1 MLVAAAWRRRA
12 ALGLML
18 ASGFAGLGYQIV
30 WTQQCALWL
39 GHESAAVLAVVAA
52 FFGGL
57 GLGALTLGRLASR
70 SAHPARWY
78 AALEVT
84 IAAWSLVMAWLLG
97 PISQWMLNLMGDQPS
112 ALWQWSVAFV
122 GSLLLLLPATVAM
135 GATLPAME
143 RLIAGAGAGEGEG
156 AEEFSTSKSEG
167 KFFAALYASNT
178 FGAVIG
184 VLATALWLIPEMGL
198 ARTATVCAALNVFC
212 AAVAWSLAK
221 PLDVN
226 VNVGVIARAPAQSSP
241 YSKGPLWLL
250 AFTGWLG
257 IGYEV
262 LVVRVLSQVAED
274 TVYTFALLLAVYL
287 VGTAL
292 GAAIYQ
298 RGVKAEFDDVSR
310 AKTTQHLLCWQ
321 AAMCLLCS
329 WSLWAAQDT
338 QRWSLTALGAG
349 MTAALASEAALAVIA
364 FGPATVV
371 MGMLFSHLTAQARAA
386 GHSVGAAMGCNTLGA
401 AVAPLCFGLLFAP
414 AMGPKWALWVL
425 VAAYAVMAIFVSRPK
440 TLFAKLPV
448 LWGVAAALLATAVIA
463 PPLAFIDLPDGGRV
477 VSYRDGAMAAVSVVE
492 DADGVS
498 RLRIN
503 NRQQEGSSASLLAD
517 ARQALLPL
525 WLHPQPKRALF
536 LGLGTG
542 ATVMSAAADA
552 ALQVDAVELLPEVIA
567 AATHFRPAFAQALTE
582 SADPVGPTE
591 QTSTEQT
598 NLKIMAAD
606 ARRFV
611 KTTAQTYDVIVSDNF
626 HPARSGSG
634 SLYTTEHFAAVRNRL
649 SPQGLFCQWLP
660 LHQLDIDTLRSIV
673 RSFMAVYP
681 QGSAV
686 LATNSLETPVLGLV
700 GRSDQPNMQSNT
712 QRFDVQAVRDRLAR
726 INTPPSPLKFGV
738 ADEWAL
744 LGSFIAGPDALK
756 RFAGNAP
763 FNTDDRPVVA
773 YRAPRITYAPDS
785 TPRERLFSLLREV
798 QISPAEL
805 VSRVPETT
813 ANDAAQR
820 RLAAYW
826 AARNRF
832 IEVGDKVQPSADV
845 QRMLAQV
852 REPLLG
858 VLRISPDF
866 RPAYDPLLRMAG
878 ALARTDA
885 AAAIVLLDELQRV
898 QPARPEAAQLA
909 ARLKARGPAAAAT
922 PAP

>member
-1 MLVAAAWRRRA
+1 MVVAATSAPQAFAAAALAWRRRA
-12 ALGLML
+12 ALGVML

-39 GHESAAVLAVVAA
+39 GHESVAVLAVVAA

-57 GLGALTLGRLASR
+57 GLGSLTLGRVAGR

-78 AALEVT
+78 AACEVT

-97 PISQWMLNLMGDQPS
+97 PISLWMLSLMGAQPS
-112 ALWQWSVAFV
+112 SLWQWSVAFV
-122 GSLLLLLPATVAM
+122 GSLLLLLPATLAM
-135 GATLPAME
+135 GATLPAMD
-143 RLIAGAGAGEGEG
+143 RLVGHAFPAAK
-156 AEEFSTSKSEG
+156 ADG
-167 KFFAALYASNT
+167 KYFAALYAGNT

-184 VLATALWLIPEMGL
+184 VLATALWLIPEIGL

-212 AAVAWSLAK
+212 AAVVWMLAK
-221 PLDVN
+221 PLDEV
-226 VNVGVIARAPAQSSP
+226 AQPLAQSSP
-241 YSKGPLWLL
+241 TSKGPLWLL
-250 AFTGWLG
+250 ALTGWLG

-298 RGVKAEFDDVSR
+298 RRLKAASDEGM
-310 AKTTQHLLCWQ
+310 TTTLHLLCWQ
-321 AAMCLLCS
+321 AAMCLLGS
-329 WSLWAAQDT
+329 WSLWAAQDIK
-338 QRWSLTALGAG
+338 QWLLTVLGAG
-349 MTAALASEAALAVIA
+349 MTAALGSEAALALVA
-364 FGPATVV
+364 FGPAALV

-386 GHSVGAAMGCNTLGA
+386 GHSVGAAMGYNTLGA
-401 AVAPLCFGLLFAP
+401 AVAPLCFGLLMAP
-414 AMGPKWALWVL
+414 VLGPKWALWAV
-425 VAAYAVMAIFVSRPK
+425 VAAYALVAIFLARPQA
-440 TLFAKLPV
+440 LHSKLPL
-448 LWGVAAALLATAVIA
+448 LWGVAAALVGTAVLA
-463 PPLAFIDLPDGGRV
+463 PPLAFIDVPEGGRV
-477 VSYRDGAMAAVSVVE
+477 VSYRDGTMAAVSVVE
-492 DADGVS
+492 DTDGVS

-525 WLHPQPKRALF
+525 WLHPQPKTALF

-542 ATVMSAAADA
+542 ATVMSAATDA
-552 ALQVDAVELLPEVIA
+552 SLQVDAVELLPEVIEAASNFKSDFVQALAESSAPAEA
-567 AATHFRPAFAQALTE
+567 AAQA
-582 SADPVGPTE
+582 
-591 QTSTEQT
+591 

-611 KTTAQTYDVIVSDNF
+611 KTTARRYDVIVSDNF

-634 SLYTTEHFAAVRNRL
+634 SLYTTEHFAAVRERL
-649 SPQGLFCQWLP
+649 SAEGVFCQWLP
-660 LHQLDIDTLRSIV
+660 LHQLDIATLRSIV

-681 QGSAV
+681 QGTAM

-700 GRSDQPNMQSNT
+700 GRGPQLDRPQ
-712 QRFDVQAVRDRLAR
+712 FDLQAVRDRLAK
-726 INTPPSPLKFGV
+726 INLLPSPAKFGV

-744 LGSFIAGPDALK
+744 LGNFIAGPDALK
-756 RFAGNAP
+756 RFAGDAAL
-763 FNTDDRPVVA
+763 NTDDRPVVA

-785 TPRERLFSLLREV
+785 TPRERLFALLHEV
-798 QISPAEL
+798 QISPTDL
-805 VSRVPETT
+805 IDNTPD
-813 ANDAAQR
+813 DAAQR

-832 IEVGDKVQPSADV
+832 IQVGDKVQPSADV
-845 QRMLAQV
+845 QHMLAQV

-866 RPAYDPLLRMAG
+866 RPAYDPLLRMAS
-878 ALARTDA
+878 ALARTDPA
-885 AAAIVLLDELQRV
+885 SAIALLDELQRV
-898 QPARPEAAQLA
+898 QPARPEAQQLA
-909 ARLKARGPAAAAT
+909 QRVAAAT
-922 PAP
+922 ATAASKTAR

>member
-1 MLVAAAWRRRA
+1 MLVAAASAQSAPITSALAWRRRA

-39 GHESAAVLAVVAA
+39 GHESTAVLAVVAA

-57 GLGALTLGRLASR
+57 GLGALTLGRLAGR

-78 AALEVT
+78 AACEVT
-84 IAAWSLVMAWLLG
+84 IAVWSLVMAWLLG
-97 PISQWMLNLMGDQPS
+97 PISQWMLSLMGAQPS
-112 ALWQWSVAFV
+112 ALWQWNVAFV

-143 RLIAGAGAGEGEG
+143 RLVSGA
-156 AEEFSTSKSEG
+156 FSASKLDG
-167 KFFAALYASNT
+167 KFFAALYAGNT

-184 VLATALWLIPEMGL
+184 VLGTAVWLIPEMGL

-212 AAVAWSLAK
+212 ATVAWKLAQ
-221 PLDVN
+221 PLDA
-226 VNVGVIARAPAQSSP
+226 IARAPTQSSP
-241 YSKGPLWLL
+241 NSRGPLWLL

-298 RGVKAEFDDVSR
+298 RRMKAASDGASTV
-310 AKTTQHLLCWQ
+310 TTPRLLCWQ
-321 AAMCLLCS
+321 AAMCLLGS
-329 WSLWAAQDT
+329 WSLWAAQDIK
-338 QRWSLTALGAG
+338 QWLLTALGAG
-349 MTAALASEAALAVIA
+349 MTAALTSEAALAVVA

-386 GHSVGAAMGCNTLGA
+386 GHSVGAAMGFNTLGA
-401 AVAPLCFGLLFAP
+401 AVAPLCFGLLLAP
-414 AMGPKWALWVL
+414 AIGPKWALWVV
-425 VAAYAVMAIFVSRPK
+425 VAAYAVMAIFLSRPK
-440 TLFAKLPV
+440 TLIAKLPL

-463 PPLAFIDLPDGGRV
+463 PPLAFIDVPEGGRV

-525 WLHPQPKRALF
+525 WLHPQPKNALF

-552 ALQVDAVELLPEVIA
+552 GLQVDAVELLPEVMEA
-567 AATHFRPAFAQALTE
+567 AMHFRPGFVQALAE
-582 SADPVGPTE
+582 SVQPVAATE
-591 QTSTEQT
+591 QA

-611 KTTAQTYDVIVSDNF
+611 KTTDQRFDVIVSDNF

-634 SLYTTEHFAAVRNRL
+634 SLYTVEHFAAVRSRL
-649 SPQGLFCQWLP
+649 LPQGVFCQWLP

-673 RSFMAVYP
+673 RGFMAVYP
-681 QGSAV
+681 QGSAM

-700 GRSDQPNMQSNT
+700 GRGDQLSSQG
-712 QRFDVQAVRDRLAR
+712 FDLQAVRDRLAQ

-744 LGSFIAGPDALK
+744 LGNFIAGPDALK

-763 FNTDDRPVVA
+763 LNTDDRPVVA

-785 TPRERLFSLLREV
+785 TPRERLIALLREV
-798 QISPAEL
+798 QISPGEL
-805 VSRVPETT
+805 VGSMADE
-813 ANDAAQR
+813 ASQR

-826 AARNRF
+826 SARNRF

-852 REPLLG
+852 REPLLR

-866 RPAYDPLLRMAG
+866 RPAYDPLLRMAS

-885 AAAIVLLDELQRV
+885 AAAIVLLDELRRV
-898 QPARPEAAQLA
+898 QPARTEAAQLA
-909 ARLKARGPAAAAT
+909 ARLAATNSVAAAK
-922 PAP
+922 PAPP